1 MELIIGNK
9 LVLCD
14 QETPDK
20 IPEHYVDEEF
30 YAQSEYRIHSGQFL
44 TIPDSIW
51 DSMCELVRQP
61 NAIQLPR
68 DTDTLLWHRF
78 GAEFSGGLVSEIR
91 KAQTGNFFSQF

>member
-30 YAQSEYRIHSGQFL
+30 HAQSEYRIHSGQFL
-44 TIPDSIW
+44 TIPDIIW
-51 DSMCELVRQP
+51 DSMCELLRQP

-68 DTDTLLWHRF
+68 DNGYITVASLRCGIFWWAR
-78 GAEFSGGLVSEIR
+78 E
-91 KAQTGNFFSQF
+91 